1 MGQTAAVAVIV
12 VLVGHVSRRGMRVH
26 RGGVGVAQR
35 AAIGR
40 AARKGTFMLGMP
52 SSMQAVNGVYV
63 RESGRVLLV
72 RRMSVAKLQKG
83 RFGGI

>member
-1 MGQTAAVAVIV
+1 MGQTAAVAVTAM
-12 VLVGHVSRRGMRVH
+12 LVGHVSRRRMSVH
-26 RGGVGVAQR
+26 CAGVGVAQR

-40 AARKGTFMLGMP
+40 AARKRTFMLGMP
-52 SSMQAVNGVYV
+52 SSMQAMNGVYV
-63 RESGRVLLV
+63 RESGGVLLV